1 MQASQAMVRNGG
13 GRAKHEHGSEEGAKR
28 SSVKKKASRRRRT
41 PAERAKEK
49 NEAIFWAFV
58 EAQGKC
64 EAAWA
69 RIDKLAASTEP
80 HEEEFEESEE
90 ERDFDGAEWHC
101 AFLEWQS
108 ALEEGET
115 DLAFDDWARAG
126 REEEQHE
133 DRD

>member
-1 MQASQAMVRNGG
+1 MLASQAMVRNGDG
-13 GRAKHEHGSEEGAKR
+13 AAKHEHGSGRETK
-28 SSVKKKASRRRRT
+28 SSSTKTKASRRRRT

-49 NEAIFWAFV
+49 NDAIFWAFI

-69 RIDKLAASTEP
+69 KIDKLAAATEP
-80 HEEEFEESEE
+80 YDAEIEESDE
-90 ERDFDGAEWHC
+90 ERELDGAEWHC

-115 DLAFDDWARAG
+115 DLAFDEWLCESEHDQ
-126 REEEQHE
+126 EQGH
-133 DRD
+133 

>member
-1 MQASQAMVRNGG
+1 MVRNGD
-13 GRAKHEHGSEEGAKR
+13 GRAKHEHGSEETSR
-28 SSVKKKASRRRRT
+28 SSSAKKKVSRRRRT

-49 NEAIFWAFV
+49 NEDVFWAFI

-69 RIDKLAASTEP
+69 KIDKLAAATEP
-80 HEEEFEESEE
+80 YDAEIEESDE
-90 ERDFDGAEWHC
+90 ERELDGAEWHC

-115 DLAFDDWARAG
+115 DLAFDEWLCESEHDQ
-126 REEEQHE
+126 EQGH
-133 DRD
+133 

>member
-1 MQASQAMVRNGG
+1 MLASQAMVRNGNSA
-13 GRAKHEHGSEEGAKR
+13 AKHEHGSGRDTK
-28 SSVKKKASRRRRT
+28 SSSTKTKASRRRRT

-49 NEAIFWAFV
+49 NEAVFWAFI

-69 RIDKLAASTEP
+69 KIDKLAAATEP
-80 HEEEFEESEE
+80 HDEDVEESDE

-115 DLAFDDWARAG
+115 DLAFDEWLCESGED
-126 REEEQHE
+126 EEDVE
-133 DRD
+133 